1 MSSSFSFLSEDVS
14 SSAVDLT
21 LLIIR
26 GLLQT
31 CSHYR
36 LFRGLFETC
45 NANIDLRLVR
55 APCSMYGLIITVV
68 ITIDPQLGDEPTACL
83 FFSLPPRRS
92 GVLILNYHRS
102 QDLNFLRERR
112 RESKRQFRKA
122 QLDGRTDH
130 KMAVCRGKVSC
141 TQRTCDYW
149 RHTLQLT
156 T

>member
-21 LLIIR
+21 LLIIQ

-36 LFRGLFETC
+36 LFRGLFQTC

-83 FFSLPPRRS
+83 FFLSPPMSIWRPDPE
-92 GVLILNYHRS
+92 LS
-102 QDLNFLRERR
+102 QVTGPQFSAGTKEREQATVP
-112 RESKRQFRKA
+112 EGSA
-122 QLDGRTDH
+122 
-130 KMAVCRGKVSC
+130 
-141 TQRTCDYW
+141 
-149 RHTLQLT
+149 
-156 T
+156 